1 MLKVLRKGS
10 SKKSFLTAAIP
21 VVSLLSSLGLSAPAQ
36 AATFEL
42 GVVSSSSAVDVGNTG
57 LSGWFADAYTFT
69 VASGTEVSLSSLFS
83 NVFTQGA
90 SGIANLWA
98 TLYKSPGIYEQSGSG
113 SLSTD
118 AGGTSTKTVALNT
131 GILAAGTYGL
141 YVQGLVTPKGT
152 SSYSGNIGF
161 SYDGPSGGTPV
172 TPVPEPETWAML
184 MLGLA
189 GMGFVARRRLNGSQ
203 APADSHMA

>member
-1 MLKVLRKGS
+1 MIKVLRKGP
-10 SKKSFLTAAIP
+10 KKTFIAAAIP
-21 VVSLLSSLGLSAPAQ
+21 LVSLLSSLGLSAPAQ
-36 AATFEL
+36 ATSFEL

-69 VASGTEVSLSSLFS
+69 VAAGTEVTLTSLFS

-113 SLSTD
+113 SLST

-131 GILAAGTYGL
+131 GILSAGTYGL

-152 SSYSGNIGF
+152 SSYTGNIGF
-161 SYDGPSGGTPV
+161 NYDGPTAGTPV